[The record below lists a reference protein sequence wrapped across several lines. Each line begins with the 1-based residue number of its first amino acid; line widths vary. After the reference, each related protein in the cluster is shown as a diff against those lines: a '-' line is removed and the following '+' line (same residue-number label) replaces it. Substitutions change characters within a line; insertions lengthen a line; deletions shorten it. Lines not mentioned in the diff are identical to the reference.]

1 LSGRRANTS
10 SAAATKPSWSRP
22 REREASRQTI
32 LDVARRLVELHGE
45 AALTLSE
52 VANEAGFARATVYG
66 YFAGKDDLLMQ
77 LGDQATAVPEPPREA
92 ALISAAPKD
101 DDPKPT
107 ACQPDAPIK
116 TDAVRPQDEE
126 ALDAGGENARPSASE
141 DFADYGDMMRLQAEQ
156 LDNLA
161 KRIIVPKATT
171 KEGTDGAIS
180 RLEARLRVVEQSL
193 SDLQGRRSRDAKESA
208 DRIDLAIQNLEQR
221 QKRLETSDDRQ
232 QVALA
237 ELRLELHNLP
247 SQAKEAG
254 LDVASGAAEY
264 LEPTVSH
271 EIDFQP
277 WKKSPASETAEPNG
291 ASPESRQPDYLSSAR
306 RAAIDA
312 AAVTMEESAG
322 TGRLRFRWR
331 WLFGAAIA
339 VGVGLGIVFNLHS
352 DVAVQP
358 REVSRLVAHDNR
370 RPPSRPAEKPS
381 ITALAKAGNAEA
393 QLTLGLKL
401 LNGAGVK
408 MNIEK
413 AASWL
418 ERAAEDG
425 QPVAQ
430 ETMGVLY
437 QTGTGVAADLSR
449 PWPISARSM
458 PAARARERISS
469 KRRSG
474 LRAPR
479 GSATSMLSSILPFCT
494 SAARAFRAAR
504 PTPTNGMRMQRRA
517 ATAMPRRGPPSSGHS
532 SFRYIYARQS
542 RRRTASNPAPS
553 TAPPTIFLPSP
564 HWTQPTRPNNQRG
577 RYAVVFGS
585 GPNWFAP
592 AVPGWMQK

>member
-66 YFAGKDDLLMQ
+66 YFAGKGDLLMQ

-370 RPPSRPAEKPS
+370 RPPGRPAEKPS

-408 MNIEK
+408 KNIEK

-449 PWPISARSM
+449 AIRWYESAAHSGNVKAMANLGKVYAGGSSEGTDFVKAAQWFARAAGFGDVDAEFDLAVLYERGEGVPRS
-458 PAARARERISS
+458 PADAYKWYAIAAARGDRDALARAAII
-469 KRRSG
+469 G
-474 LRAPR
+474 AQLLPVYLREAK
-479 GSATSMLSSILPFCT
+479 
-494 SAARAFRAAR
+494 SAADGFKPGPVNRAANDI
-504 PTPTNGMRMQRRA
+504 PSLA
-517 ATAMPRRGPPSSGHS
+517 ALDA
-532 SFRYIYARQS
+532 AN
-542 RRRTASNPAPS
+542 AA
-553 TAPPTIFLPSP
+553 
-564 HWTQPTRPNNQRG
+564 
-577 RYAVVFGS
+577 
-585 GPNWFAP
+585 
-592 AVPGWMQK
+592 K